1 MSSSLTPWAAA
12 RHDAPGGLLAT
23 LGAVPDPRDPRGVR
37 HALPVVLAMTAAA
50 VLAGARSFTTIGEWV
65 ADQGQDVMKQLG
77 AAGSERP
84 SESTIRRVLTSVDGQ
99 VLDQLIGAFVWTRSA
114 VIDQRRVIAID
125 GKTIRGARSRHD
137 PDQGTP
143 HLVAALD
150 HHAGAV
156 LGQVAVSAKSNEIP
170 AVRTLLASFDLTGA
184 VVTVDAMHTQTDT
197 AQMIIEAGG
206 AYVFTVKNNQ
216 PSLYAA
222 CKDLPWAEVPGHST
236 LTTGHGR
243 RARRTIKVVQAPRL
257 GPVPRRAPDRPDPAH
272 RDPSRQQ
279 DRRGRVRHHLRRPP
293 DGPTGHPRRVG
304 ERPLGHRKP
313 APLGPR
319 RHLRRRPL
327 PSPHRT
333 RTPRHG
339 HLPQHRNQPAP
350 DDRLDLHRRRP
361 PTSRPTP
368 RTDPHMPTDVLKRDF
383 AGALATSPST
393 TGSSRRTT
401 NSPFQSLYIVSIYCY
416 CNQNN
421 SESAVNGQE
430 AHGCRGE
437 WLSTERRGFGAG

>member
-1 MSSSLTPWAAA
+1 MSSSLTPCSAA
-12 RHDAPGGLLAT
+12 RRDAPGGLLAT
-23 LGAVPDPRDPRGVR
+23 LGAMPDPRDPRGVR

-50 VLAGARSFTTIGEWV
+50 VLAGARSCTAIGEWV

-84 SESTIRRVLTSVDGQ
+84 SESTIRRVLTRVDGQ

-184 VVTVDAMHTQTDT
+184 VVTVDAMHTQIDT
-197 AQMIIEAGG
+197 AQVIIEAGG

-216 PSLYAA
+216 PSVYAA

-243 RARRTIKVVQAPRL
+243 RARRTIKVVQAPAWVQFPGARQIAQIRRTVIRAGKRTVEVVYVITSADHQAAPPATL
-257 GPVPRRAPDRPDPAH
+257 AAWVKGHWGIENQLHWVRDVTYDEDRSQVRTGHAPRVMATFRNTAISLLRMTGWTCIAA
-272 RDPSRQQ
+272 
-279 DRRGRVRHHLRRPP
+279 GLRHHAR
-293 DGPTGHPRRVG
+293 HP
-304 ERPLGHRKP
+304 EQTLTC
-313 APLGPR
+313 L
-319 RHLRRRPL
+319 L
-327 PSPHRT
+327 T
-333 RTPRHG
+333 
-339 HLPQHRNQPAP
+339 
-350 DDRLDLHRRRP
+350 
-361 PTSRPTP
+361 
-368 RTDPHMPTDVLKRDF
+368 
-383 AGALATSPST
+383 
-393 TGSSRRTT
+393 
-401 NSPFQSLYIVSIYCY
+401 C
-416 CNQNN
+416 
-421 SESAVNGQE
+421 
-430 AHGCRGE
+430 
-437 WLSTERRGFGAG
+437 

>member
-1 MSSSLTPWAAA
+1 MSSSLTLCSAA

-37 HALPVVLAMTAAA
+37 HALPVVLAMTVAA
-50 VLAGARSFTTIGEWV
+50 VLAGARSFTAIGEWV
-65 ADQGQDVMKQLG
+65 ADQGQDVMTQLG

-84 SESTIRRVLTSVDGQ
+84 SESTIRRVLTRVDGQ

-114 VIDQRRVIAID
+114 VVDQRRVIAID

-197 AQMIIEAGG
+197 AQVIIEAGG

-243 RARRTIKVVQAPRL
+243 RARRTIKVVQAPAWVQFP
-257 GPVPRRAPDRPDPAH
+257 GA
-272 RDPSRQQ
+272 RQIAQ
-279 DRRGRVRHHLRRPP
+279 I
-293 DGPTGHPRRVG
+293 
-304 ERPLGHRKP
+304 
-313 APLGPR
+313 
-319 RHLRRRPL
+319 
-327 PSPHRT
+327 
-333 RTPRHG
+333 
-339 HLPQHRNQPAP
+339 
-350 DDRLDLHRRRP
+350 
-361 PTSRPTP
+361 
-368 RTDPHMPTDVLKRDF
+368 
-383 AGALATSPST
+383 
-393 TGSSRRTT
+393 RRTVT
-401 NSPFQSLYIVSIYCY
+401 RAGKRTVEVVYVITSADPQTAPPATLAAWVKGHWGIENQLHWVRSPGV
-416 CNQNN
+416 
-421 SESAVNGQE
+421 
-430 AHGCRGE
+430 GC
-437 WLSTERRGFGAG
+437 LPHDVA

>member
-1 MSSSLTPWAAA
+1 MSSSLTPCSAA

-50 VLAGARSFTTIGEWV
+50 VLAGARSFTAIGEWV

-197 AQMIIEAGG
+197 AAVIIEAGG

-243 RARRTIKVVQAPRL
+243 RARRTIKVVQAPAWVQFPGARQIAQIRRTVTRAGKRTVEVVYVITSADPQTAPPATL
-257 GPVPRRAPDRPDPAH
+257 AAWVKGHWGIENQLHWVRDVTYDEDRSQVRTGHAPRVMATFRNTAISLLRMTGWTCIAA
-272 RDPSRQQ
+272 
-279 DRRGRVRHHLRRPP
+279 GLRHHARHP
-293 DGPTGHPRRVG
+293 DQT
-304 ERPLGHRKP
+304 LTC
-313 APLGPR
+313 L
-319 RHLRRRPL
+319 L
-327 PSPHRT
+327 T
-333 RTPRHG
+333 
-339 HLPQHRNQPAP
+339 
-350 DDRLDLHRRRP
+350 
-361 PTSRPTP
+361 
-368 RTDPHMPTDVLKRDF
+368 
-383 AGALATSPST
+383 
-393 TGSSRRTT
+393 
-401 NSPFQSLYIVSIYCY
+401 C
-416 CNQNN
+416 
-421 SESAVNGQE
+421 
-430 AHGCRGE
+430 
-437 WLSTERRGFGAG
+437 